1 MADDYFTKAE
11 KIKQKVRNL
20 DWEKKI
26 KLLEKDFEDKKFSKE
41 EFLDKKR
48 QVYSEVLDQ
57 MSEIN
62 QEKMKLNKDHSAEPI
77 EDDYLSDEDLEI
89 FQEQLTP
96 FQYMSLTKDYLG
108 EFDSQDIVFSDDFRK
123 FENLENFV
131 HWECVKK
138 IEKLRIHNNYFSC
151 EFMDKNELVIKD
163 IACLNELSK
172 LEELVF
178 DDEGNLGD
186 RIKVDYFSSKQL
198 SNIKQLEIHGL
209 WDLSFL
215 QNSFSDNH
223 NIYET
228 LEIIKNDLKT
238 LERAVYSGSI
248 EATTSTNEQSNIEL
262 DSNSEDVLT
271 RHLLKLSEVEDQF
284 RQLTNKFEEINFK
297 LDKLSNRLS
306 KIQADNQIRFQDIE
320 SAITSGA
327 ITTQLSSKPKTDS
340 KSEILPGS
348 SQPQD
353 LGSISYKDT
362 ETSETSQQIQSVN
375 TTATVLTETFQAE
388 EKILPQE
395 LSPKKQ
401 YEFAT
406 SFLKVGD
413 YSTAERAFRE
423 FVLSNSEHEL
433 AGSAQYWYAETF
445 RIRQLYTDAASAYL
459 EGYQKYPKGNKAPI
473 NLLKLGVSMVQIG
486 EKDQGCKM
494 INGVELQYPKANQ
507 SVIQKAKYESKKF
520 ECIKEDS

>member
-1 MADDYFTKAE
+1 MKFIF
-11 KIKQKVRNL
+11 KIIIL
-20 DWEKKI
+20 
-26 KLLEKDFEDKKFSKE
+26 KLL
-41 EFLDKKR
+41 FL
-48 QVYSEVLDQ
+48 
-57 MSEIN
+57 
-62 QEKMKLNKDHSAEPI
+62 
-77 EDDYLSDEDLEI
+77 
-89 FQEQLTP
+89 
-96 FQYMSLTKDYLG
+96 
-108 EFDSQDIVFSDDFRK
+108 
-123 FENLENFV
+123 
-131 HWECVKK
+131 
-138 IEKLRIHNNYFSC
+138 
-151 EFMDKNELVIKD
+151 
-163 IACLNELSK
+163 
-172 LEELVF
+172 
-178 DDEGNLGD
+178 
-186 RIKVDYFSSKQL
+186 
-198 SNIKQLEIHGL
+198 
-209 WDLSFL
+209 LSFGIF
-215 QNSFSDNH
+215 NFSYADNH

-248 EATTSTNEQSNIEL
+248 DVSQTASENSNMEL
-262 DSNSEDVLT
+262 DGNSEDVLT

-306 KIQADNQIRFQDIE
+306 KIQADNQVRFQDIE
-320 SAITSGA
+320 TAISTGEIS
-327 ITTQLSSKPKTDS
+327 TNLTSKPKIENS
-340 KSEILPGS
+340 QVLPGS

-362 ETSETSQQIQSVN
+362 ETAETSQQIQSVD
-375 TTATVLTETFQAE
+375 TTASVVTENFQAE
-388 EKILPQE
+388 EKILPQDLLPE
-395 LSPKKQ
+395 KQ

-423 FVLSNSEHEL
+423 FVISNSEHEL

-459 EGYQKYPKGNKAPI
+459 EGYQKYPQGNKAPI

-520 ECIKEDS
+520 ECNKEDS

>member
-1 MADDYFTKAE
+1 MRFTL
-11 KIKQKVRNL
+11 KIIL
-20 DWEKKI
+20 I
-26 KLLEKDFEDKKFSKE
+26 
-41 EFLDKKR
+41 
-48 QVYSEVLDQ
+48 VLF
-57 MSEIN
+57 N
-62 QEKMKLNKDHSAEPI
+62 
-77 EDDYLSDEDLEI
+77 
-89 FQEQLTP
+89 
-96 FQYMSLTKDYLG
+96 
-108 EFDSQDIVFSDDFRK
+108 
-123 FENLENFV
+123 
-131 HWECVKK
+131 
-138 IEKLRIHNNYFSC
+138 
-151 EFMDKNELVIKD
+151 
-163 IACLNELSK
+163 
-172 LEELVF
+172 
-178 DDEGNLGD
+178 
-186 RIKVDYFSSKQL
+186 
-198 SNIKQLEIHGL
+198 
-209 WDLSFL
+209 LSFL

-248 EATTSTNEQSNIEL
+248 ETNTSSNEQSTNVL
-262 DSNSEDVLT
+262 DNNSEDVLT

-320 SAITSGA
+320 SAISSGES
-327 ITTQLSSKPKTDS
+327 TTQLSSKPKTDMT

-353 LGSISYKDT
+353 LGTISYKDT
-362 ETSETSQQIQSVN
+362 ETTETSQQIQSVE
-375 TTATVLTETFQAE
+375 TTATVVTETFQAE
-388 EKILPQE
+388 EKILPQD